1 MPKSSA
7 DNQRIVQPR
16 PDGRWEVVKPHHQR
30 ASVVTD
36 TQRQAIDAARRI
48 VRNAGGGELR
58 VKGRD
63 GRLRDSDTI
72 TPGRES
78 ARRDTK

>member
-1 MPKSSA
+1 MAKSSPN
-7 DNQRIVQPR
+7 NQRIVQPR
-16 PDGRWEVVKPHHQR
+16 PDGRWEVVKPHHGR

-36 TQRQAIDAARRI
+36 TQGAAIDAARPI

-58 VKGRD
+58 IKGRD

-72 TPGRES
+72 KPGRES
-78 ARRDTK
+78 SRRDTK